1 MNREY
6 CFSHAV
12 LQSCGLAVL
21 KGKGY
26 SELRREHQSYAESKL
41 CGPLWFSGFPL
52 CNLFIKSEIVHPTSE
67 ISLKSWSPG
76 NKIT

>member
-1 MNREY
+1 MGRRGEKGKGRGIN
-6 CFSHAV
+6 HAAMR
-12 LQSCGLAVL
+12 SCSL

-52 CNLFIKSEIVHPTSE
+52 CNLFIESEIAHPTSE
-67 ISLKSWSPG
+67 ISLES
-76 NKIT
+76 